1 MGMASTGPRTV
12 VPSGVRNELYEILRS
27 GGPRTARDR
36 ATLIGLVR

>member
-12 VPSGVRNELYEILRS
+12 LPSGVRNELYEILRS
-27 GGPRTARDR
+27 SPRTARDR